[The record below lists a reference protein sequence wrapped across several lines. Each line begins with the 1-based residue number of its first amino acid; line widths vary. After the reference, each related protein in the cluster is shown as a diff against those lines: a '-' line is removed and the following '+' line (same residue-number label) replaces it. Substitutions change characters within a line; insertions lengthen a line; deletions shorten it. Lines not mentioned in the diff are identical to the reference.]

1 MADATLASLTATTV
15 LSNGDL
21 LYAVR
26 DPAGTPLDR
35 KITAA
40 DTALVMNSMAQAINS
55 QTGVTYTLLN
65 SDAGKI
71 VTFSSGGATTVTVG
85 TALTLTSGQRVDL
98 LALGSGQVTVASGG
112 ATLNG
117 TPGLKLRAQY
127 SAASLVCVSS
137 GSFVLIGDLSA

>member
-1 MADATLASLTATTV
+1 MADATLASLTATTA

-26 DPAGTPLDR
+26 DPGGTPLDR
-35 KITAA
+35 KITTA
-40 DTALVMNSMAQAINS
+40 DTALAMNAMAQAINA
-55 QTGVTYTLLN
+55 QTGTTYTLVN
-65 SDAGKI
+65 ADAGKL

-85 TALTLTSGQRVDL
+85 TALSLTSGQRIDM
-98 LALGSGQVTVASGG
+98 LATGAGQVTVASGG

-127 SAASLVCVSS
+127 SAASLICLSS
-137 GSFVLIGDLSA
+137 GSFVLIGDLSV